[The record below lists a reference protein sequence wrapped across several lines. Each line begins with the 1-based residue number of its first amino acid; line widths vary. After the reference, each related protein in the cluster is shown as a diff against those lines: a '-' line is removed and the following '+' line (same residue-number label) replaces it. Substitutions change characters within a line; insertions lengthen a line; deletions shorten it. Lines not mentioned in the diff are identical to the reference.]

1 MNVLGQ
7 NHVNVATSYN
17 NIGLV
22 YVKMNKLQECYDY
35 FRRSYL
41 IKLKVFGDKHN
52 KTLLAL
58 NIMQKYEHN

>member
-7 NHVNVATSYN
+7 NHVDVGMSYN
-17 NIGLV
+17 NIGNV
-22 YVKMNKLQECYDY
+22 YVKMNKLKECYDY

-52 KTLLAL
+52 VTL
-58 NIMQKYEHN
+58 